1 VTLPSAHDADLPQVA
16 LALQGGG
23 THGAFTWGVLDRLLD
38 DVEARRLRLA
48 GFSGAS
54 AGAIN
59 AALCAMGLAIGG
71 PREAR
76 ERLRLFWTDLSRQGR
91 AAGNAFFGFADPG
104 LFGFDIDWSPGAI
117 LLEMMGLVVS
127 PYANPFYVD
136 ALAPLLRSA
145 FRPEDLARLN
155 APGAPPVF
163 VTATNIGT
171 NERRIF
177 TRPELTVEALQA
189 SAALPTE
196 FKATEI
202 GDAFYWDGGYLGNP
216 ALNPLLDVSKDLLL
230 VLINPLHFGERP
242 PFNARQIQDRLNQII
257 FNASVV
263 LELNAVEAVNR
274 VLAAIGGPVEKPGGG
289 RYEAVRVHLIR
300 NDRFMEGLGFVS
312 KQSTSWA
319 LLEALFRA
327 GRHAAEAWLA
337 QNRERIGVA
346 SSADLRVDLLR
357 VLAAPGF

>member
-1 VTLPSAHDADLPQVA
+1 MTQPSTHDADLPQIA

-48 GFSGAS
+48 GFSGTS

-76 ERLRLFWTDLSRQGR
+76 ERLRRFWTDLSRQGR
-91 AAGNAFFGFADPG
+91 ATGNAFFGFADPR

-117 LLEMMGLVVS
+117 LLEMLGLIVS
-127 PYANPFYVD
+127 PYTNPFYVD

-145 FRPEDLARLN
+145 FHPTDMARLN
-155 APGAPPVF
+155 APEAPPVF

-177 TRPELTVEALQA
+177 ARPELTVEALEA
-189 SAALPTE
+189 SASLPTE

-202 GDAFYWDGGYLGNP
+202 GGAFYWDGGYLGNP
-216 ALNPLLDVSKDLLL
+216 ALNPLLEVSKDLLL
-230 VLINPLHFGERP
+230 VLVNPLHFGERP
-242 PFNARQIQDRLNQII
+242 PFSARQIQDRVNQII

-263 LELNAVEAVNR
+263 LELNALEAVNR
-274 VLAAIGGPVEKPGGG
+274 VLAAIGGPVEKPDGG
-289 RYEAVRVHLIR
+289 RYEPVRFHLIH

-312 KQSTSWA
+312 KQSTSWT

-337 QNRERIGVA
+337 KNRQRIGTA
-346 SSADLRVDLLR
+346 SSADLRADLLR
-357 VLAAPGF
+357 VL